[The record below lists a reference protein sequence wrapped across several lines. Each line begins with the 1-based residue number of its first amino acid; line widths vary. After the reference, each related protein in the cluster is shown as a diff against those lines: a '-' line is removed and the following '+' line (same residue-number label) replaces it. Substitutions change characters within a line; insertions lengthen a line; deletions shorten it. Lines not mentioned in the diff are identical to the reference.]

1 MSAVPKLATPDALL
15 PAIDIFVVDDAPMPV
30 GDDAA
35 TPAVD
40 AKKPKNSDAKVAENN
55 SAAQPMPAP
64 TATPNDPLSVLK
76 SMTEEEIIAL
86 FT

>member
-15 PAIDIFVVDDAPMPV
+15 PAVDIFFDDAPVPV

-40 AKKPKNSDAKVAENN
+40 AKNAKNSDAKVAENN

-64 TATPNDPLSVLK
+64 TATPNDPLSILK
-76 SMTEEEIIAL
+76 TMTEEEIIAL